1 MIAGM
6 FEGGA
11 LPVLEKVVQFTA
23 SRQRLLA
30 HNIANLSTPGFV
42 PTDMDPESFQAA
54 LADAIDQRRSSGEPL
69 QVSVPAPEAIN
80 QNILFHDQNN
90 RDLER
95 TMAAL
100 AENAM
105 THNAALEMIRN
116 EFEMLRLAIRERM

>member
-69 QVSVPAPEAIN
+69 QVSVPAPEALN